1 MNLILILLKTIGKK
15 SRLHGHAQ
23 KIGLFHVIQIKQ
35 LHCYL
40 LHDGGSYHIENSP
53 LICIAL
59 VSL

>member
-23 KIGLFHVIQIKQ
+23 KNGLFHVIQIKQ
-35 LHCYL
+35 LHYL

-53 LICIAL
+53 LICTAL

>member
-23 KIGLFHVIQIKQ
+23 KNGLFHVIQIKQ
-35 LHCYL
+35 LHYL
-40 LHDGGSYHIENSP
+40 LHDGGSYHTENSP

>member
-23 KIGLFHVIQIKQ
+23 KNGLFHVIQIKQ
-35 LHCYL
+35 LHYL

-53 LICIAL
+53 PICIAL

>member
-23 KIGLFHVIQIKQ
+23 KNGLFHVIQIKQ
-35 LHCYL
+35 LHYL

-53 LICIAL
+53 LICIVL